1 MIIRYF
7 IDIET
12 NTIMSVK
19 HNNIEPY
26 SQRFILS
33 DETKLELRSMTP
45 DFGFNGLGEVVFR
58 RTYSR
63 DNEDWSDVVIRVVQ
77 GAISIRKEHYVRNS
91 LRWDDDHWQPW
102 ARDMAISLFKMEW
115 LPPGRGL
122 WMMGTDFVYERGSMA
137 LNNCSAC
144 DTKDDLVHCAEW
156 TMDGLM
162 NGVGVGF
169 STNWRGTATAA
180 DKADNEMI
188 VIPDS
193 REGWVQ
199 SLISLMCAYIDSPRY
214 GKNKFPIFDY
224 SQIRAKGLPIKGFGG
239 QSSGH
244 EPLKKMHTRIEGYL
258 DAFCAGELVVPSKEA
273 TDWAPATEE
282 VTKPYSHTRL
292 IADIFNSIGACVV
305 AGNVRRSAEI
315 ALGDVHDKDFINLK
329 NYEMNPERMEIGWM
343 SNNSVTLKPD
353 DGFEDFSYI
362 PDMAKRNVDN
372 GEPGMINLYNMQKY
386 GRYGKESPDE
396 ASLCNPCF
404 HANTL
409 IATADGRNAV
419 TIKQLADEGK
429 DVPVYSMD
437 QVTGEMSVQWGR
449 NPRMTGHNK
458 KLLRVHFEGSNKGEY
473 LDVTPNHK
481 FILNDG
487 RELEAKDLSPGDSLP
502 QFKKGQN
509 GKDDYVVV
517 YSQNKRITEHR
528 MIAKFHD
535 PVGFAKNYNEDVS
548 NGFCHTRGVVVHHK
562 DENKTNNQ
570 PDNLEIT
577 TASDHNRIH
586 NAEYIGENNPMYGK
600 KQTDATKDLIRNK
613 ANERNKDPEYKR
625 KVSAAVNTPENLEA
639 GSKRMKLVREQEL
652 ITYYDEVEK
661 QNHNGLDLVRLSPTC
676 LQVARTCENDK
687 CACAFMSPWA
697 KREIAFCSRACA
709 NTKSES
715 IALRKAGQKKTFEG
729 KAKEMFHK
737 QVMLYKDLI
746 EAGETVD
753 KKKFESTCK
762 AAGVSRRFNA
772 KSDNEWIA
780 KGWNDFKERANG
792 YNHRVSW
799 VEELEGDHTVY
810 NITVDNNHTL
820 AVVTKGGSSIAQTGV
835 IVSNCGEICLESFEL
850 CNLSETFPHR
860 CADLDTFNKALKFA
874 TFYSTSVSLLPTHRP
889 ETNAVIAKNRRIG
902 VSISGIAQW
911 VSGAAPEGWGL
922 MNYTRLT
929 RILREGYKIVKD
941 ENTRLAKAA
950 GVPPSIRVTTI
961 KPSGSISLL
970 AGATA
975 GVHYPVSRF
984 AIRRMRIGN
993 DSPLVPALKEAGI
1006 PHEPDTYSDN
1016 TLVFEFAI
1024 DHGDVRPV
1032 TEVSPWEQ
1040 FSIVAMLQRCW
1051 ADNMV
1056 SATVYFDK
1064 EKDANDVEKL
1074 LAMFIP
1080 VLKSVSML
1088 PHAGHGY
1095 AQAPYEP
1102 ITKEQYEER
1111 RNAYQKPK
1119 FAAVKGSVPMGSKF
1133 CDGDNCML

>member
-1 MIIRYF
+1 MKFFLICKLKMNIRYF

-180 DKADNEMI
+180 DKADSETI

-258 DAFCAGELVVPSKEA
+258 DAFCAGELVVPATEA

-282 VTKPYSHTRL
+282 VSKPYSHTRL

-362 PDMAKRNVDN
+362 PDMARRNVDN

-396 ASLCNPCF
+396 ASLCNP
-404 HANTL
+404 
-409 IATADGRNAV
+409 
-419 TIKQLADEGK
+419 
-429 DVPVYSMD
+429 
-437 QVTGEMSVQWGR
+437 
-449 NPRMTGHNK
+449 
-458 KLLRVHFEGSNKGEY
+458 
-473 LDVTPNHK
+473 
-481 FILNDG
+481 
-487 RELEAKDLSPGDSLP
+487 
-502 QFKKGQN
+502 
-509 GKDDYVVV
+509 
-517 YSQNKRITEHR
+517 
-528 MIAKFHD
+528 
-535 PVGFAKNYNEDVS
+535 
-548 NGFCHTRGVVVHHK
+548 
-562 DENKTNNQ
+562 
-570 PDNLEIT
+570 
-577 TASDHNRIH
+577 
-586 NAEYIGENNPMYGK
+586 
-600 KQTDATKDLIRNK
+600 
-613 ANERNKDPEYKR
+613 
-625 KVSAAVNTPENLEA
+625 
-639 GSKRMKLVREQEL
+639 
-652 ITYYDEVEK
+652 
-661 QNHNGLDLVRLSPTC
+661 
-676 LQVARTCENDK
+676 
-687 CACAFMSPWA
+687 
-697 KREIAFCSRACA
+697 
-709 NTKSES
+709 
-715 IALRKAGQKKTFEG
+715 
-729 KAKEMFHK
+729 
-737 QVMLYKDLI
+737 
-746 EAGETVD
+746 
-753 KKKFESTCK
+753 
-762 AAGVSRRFNA
+762 
-772 KSDNEWIA
+772 
-780 KGWNDFKERANG
+780 
-792 YNHRVSW
+792 
-799 VEELEGDHTVY
+799 
-810 NITVDNNHTL
+810 
-820 AVVTKGGSSIAQTGV
+820 
-835 IVSNCGEICLESFEL
+835 CGEICLESFEL

-911 VSGAAPEGWGL
+911 VSGAAPKGWGL

-975 GVHYPVSRF
+975 GVHYPVSRY

-1102 ITKEQYEER
+1102 ITEEQYEER

>member
-1 MIIRYF
+1 
-7 IDIET
+7 
-12 NTIMSVK
+12 MSNYNRTPK
-19 HNNIEPY
+19 NIEPY
-26 SQRFILS
+26 TQRFELS
-33 DETKLELRSMTP
+33 EDTKKEIKAGTP
-45 DFGFNGLGEVVFR
+45 EFGFNGLGEVVFR

-77 GAISIRKEHYVRNS
+77 GAISIRKEHYIRNS
-91 LRWDDDHWQPW
+91 LRWDDDHWQEW
-102 ARDMAISLFKMEW
+102 AHDMALSLFKMEW

-180 DKADNEMI
+180 DKTDSETI

-193 REGWVQ
+193 REGWVD
-199 SLISLMCAYIDSPRY
+199 SLINLMCAYIDSPRH
-214 GKNKFPIFDY
+214 GKNKFPVFDY
-224 SQIRAKGLPIKGFGG
+224 SAIRAKGLPIKGFGG
-239 QSSGH
+239 QSSGSD
-244 EPLKKMHTRIEGYL
+244 PLKKMHVRIEGYL
-258 DAFCAGELVVPSKEA
+258 DAFCAGELVVPA
-273 TDWAPATEE
+273 TEATEE
-282 VTKPYSHTRL
+282 VRKPYSHTRL
-292 IADIFNSIGACVV
+292 VADIFNSIGTCVV

-315 ALGDVHDKDFINLK
+315 ALGDVHDKDFIDLK
-329 NYEMNPERMEIGWM
+329 NYDVNPERMEIGWM

-396 ASLCNPCF
+396 ASLCNPC
-404 HANTL
+404 
-409 IATADGRNAV
+409 
-419 TIKQLADEGK
+419 
-429 DVPVYSMD
+429 
-437 QVTGEMSVQWGR
+437 
-449 NPRMTGHNK
+449 
-458 KLLRVHFEGSNKGEY
+458 
-473 LDVTPNHK
+473 
-481 FILNDG
+481 
-487 RELEAKDLSPGDSLP
+487 
-502 QFKKGQN
+502 
-509 GKDDYVVV
+509 
-517 YSQNKRITEHR
+517 
-528 MIAKFHD
+528 
-535 PVGFAKNYNEDVS
+535 
-548 NGFCHTRGVVVHHK
+548 
-562 DENKTNNQ
+562 
-570 PDNLEIT
+570 
-577 TASDHNRIH
+577 
-586 NAEYIGENNPMYGK
+586 
-600 KQTDATKDLIRNK
+600 
-613 ANERNKDPEYKR
+613 
-625 KVSAAVNTPENLEA
+625 
-639 GSKRMKLVREQEL
+639 
-652 ITYYDEVEK
+652 
-661 QNHNGLDLVRLSPTC
+661 
-676 LQVARTCENDK
+676 
-687 CACAFMSPWA
+687 
-697 KREIAFCSRACA
+697 
-709 NTKSES
+709 
-715 IALRKAGQKKTFEG
+715 
-729 KAKEMFHK
+729 
-737 QVMLYKDLI
+737 
-746 EAGETVD
+746 
-753 KKKFESTCK
+753 
-762 AAGVSRRFNA
+762 
-772 KSDNEWIA
+772 
-780 KGWNDFKERANG
+780 
-792 YNHRVSW
+792 
-799 VEELEGDHTVY
+799 
-810 NITVDNNHTL
+810 
-820 AVVTKGGSSIAQTGV
+820 
-835 IVSNCGEICLESFEL
+835 GEICLESFEL

-860 CADLDTFNKALKFA
+860 CADLETFNKALKYA

-911 VSGAAPEGWGL
+911 VSGAAPKGWGL

-941 ENTRLAKAA
+941 ENTRLAKCA

-975 GVHYPVSRF
+975 GVHYPVSRY

-993 DSPLVPALKEAGI
+993 DSPLVPALKEANI

-1024 DHGDVRPV
+1024 DHGDCRPV

-1064 EKDANDVEKL
+1064 EKDANDVEKM

-1102 ITKEQYEER
+1102 ITIEEYEKR

-1119 FAAVKGSVPMGSKF
+1119 FAAVKGSVPVGSKF
-1133 CDGDNCML
+1133 CDGESCML